1 MISVLSYCREH
12 IFKMISLTL
21 FYDSKE

>member
-12 IFKMISLTL
+12 IFKMVSLTL

>member
-12 IFKMISLTL
+12 ISKMVSLTL